1 MNLFRFIRSSSSRN
15 VHEKVIPLKK
25 LQNTAA
31 ETCRVEDGGGGG
43 ELPPSPNFLDEDSLH
58 ERNRNKFA
66 VMKIGS
72 NIKKR

>member
-31 ETCRVEDGGGGG
+31 ETCRVEGGQ
-43 ELPPSPNFLDEDSLH
+43 LSSSLNFLDEDSLH

>member
-1 MNLFRFIRSSSSRN
+1 MNLFWFIRSSSSRS

-25 LQNTAA
+25 LRNTAA
-31 ETCRVEDGGGGG
+31 ETCRVEEGGGQ
-43 ELPPSPNFLDEDSLH
+43 LSSSLNFLDEDSLH

>member
-31 ETCRVEDGGGGG
+31 ETCRVEGGGQ
-43 ELPPSPNFLDEDSLH
+43 LSSSLNFLDEDSLH

>member
-1 MNLFRFIRSSSSRN
+1 M
-15 VHEKVIPLKK
+15 E
-25 LQNTAA
+25 
-31 ETCRVEDGGGGG
+31 GGGGG
-43 ELPPSPNFLDEDSLH
+43 GGGGGGQLSSSLNFLDEDSLH

>member
-31 ETCRVEDGGGGG
+31 ETCRVEDGGGGQ
-43 ELPPSPNFLDEDSLH
+43 LSSSLNFLDEDSLH

>member
-31 ETCRVEDGGGGG
+31 ETCRVERGGGQ
-43 ELPPSPNFLDEDSLH
+43 LSSSLNFLDEDSLH